1 MRRRPIRRPG
11 PPARPAHG
19 PVPRR
24 QSRHTTVSARS
35 SHSTVSAHRPL
46 GGRKPP
52 APQPRVQ
59 TPRPPK
65 GSPKRQVGRIL
76 DDDSSLL
83 DLIDNLLSKGVMLNA
98 DLILALADVDL
109 IYVRLSAL
117 LCAADRVLP
126 SFAKASASAKASAD
140 KSAGKPEF
148 ASGKPR
154 LRPATGEAQSRRSA
168 QREGG

>member
-1 MRRRPIRRPG
+1 VKRRSNIRPG
-11 PPARPAHG
+11 PPARPSHG

-35 SHSTVSAHRPL
+35 RHTTVRSHGPL

-52 APQPRVQ
+52 SPQPRVP
-59 TPRPPK
+59 TPKPSSRAPK
-65 GSPKRQVGRIL
+65 TSTPKRQVARIL

-109 IYVRLSAL
+109 VYIRLSAL
-117 LCAADRVLP
+117 LCAADRVMTP
-126 SFAKASASAKASAD
+126 RFGSF
-140 KSAGKPEF
+140 
-148 ASGKPR
+148 
-154 LRPATGEAQSRRSA
+154 
-168 QREGG
+168 